1 MEEKLFVK
9 CISSIINSNKPGYG
23 FVSDFADCLLNISQE
38 ETSVSNIAVIWS
50 YELGFLQKI
59 RGCQYASFP
68 NRCVEIGGRGFYL

>member
-38 ETSVSNIAVIWS
+38 ETIIDYGNIK
-50 YELGFLQKI
+50 Q
-59 RGCQYASFP
+59 
-68 NRCVEIGGRGFYL
+68 